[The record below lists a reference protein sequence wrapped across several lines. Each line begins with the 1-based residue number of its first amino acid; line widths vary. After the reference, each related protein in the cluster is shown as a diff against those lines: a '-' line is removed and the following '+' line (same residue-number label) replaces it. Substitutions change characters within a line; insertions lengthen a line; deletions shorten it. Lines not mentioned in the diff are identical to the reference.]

1 MRHARLYLLPLAPL
15 ALASPAYATTYLS
28 VEQAQALMFPQTLLT
43 ADFQTLT
50 DAQVSAVEKFA
61 GSRVINRE
69 VRAWRAASGGWFII
83 DGVFGKHELIGYAI
97 ALDAK
102 GAIRQVEIL
111 DYRESYG
118 GEVRMPA
125 WRRQFVG
132 KDDTASLTLDDDI
145 KNISGATLS
154 CNHITEGI
162 KRLMAIYALVL
173 APHHS

>member
-1 MRHARLYLLPLAPL
+1 MRARLFLLPLAPL
-15 ALASPAYATTYLS
+15 ALVSPAYATTYLS
-28 VEQAQALMFPQTLLT
+28 LAQAQALMFPQTLLT
-43 ADFQTLT
+43 PDFITLS
-50 DAQVSAVEKFA
+50 DAQVGAVEKIA

-69 VRAWRAASGGWFII
+69 LRAWRAADGGWFIT

-102 GAIRQVEIL
+102 GTIRQVEIL

-132 KDDTASLTLDDDI
+132 KDDQSSLTLDDDI

-154 CNHITEGI
+154 CTHLTEGI
-162 KRLMAIYALVL
+162 KRLMAIYATVL
-173 APHHS
+173 APHPG